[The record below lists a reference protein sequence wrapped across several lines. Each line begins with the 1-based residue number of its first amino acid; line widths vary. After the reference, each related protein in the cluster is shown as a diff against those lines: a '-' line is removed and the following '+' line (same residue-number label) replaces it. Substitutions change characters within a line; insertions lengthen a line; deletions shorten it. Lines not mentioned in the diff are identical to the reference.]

1 MGEDITNAN
10 VVDTSNAF
18 CCSTPTTLSAKN
30 IPAVVAVTIVMI
42 SHPQCFSYDQSCFHQ

>member
-1 MGEDITNAN
+1 MGEDITNAH

-18 CCSTPTTLSAKN
+18 CCSTPTILSAKN

-42 SHPQCFSYDQSCFHQ
+42 SPSPMFFL

>member
-10 VVDTSNAF
+10 VVNTSNAF

-30 IPAVVAVTIVMI
+30 IPLVVAPTIVMI
-42 SHPQCFSYDQSCFHQ
+42 SPSQIFFL